1 MKTVNEFLEILD
13 NTIDRATQVPF
24 SGGKV
29 VVDADELRNIIDEI
43 RLHLPNEIQEA
54 QRVTQRRNEVIAQ
67 ARKEAESI
75 TRRAEDRARQLTSEQ
90 DVVKKASIQANE
102 ELAQAQTQAREIRRS
117 ATDYAEGILRAAED
131 ALTEKLNELR
141 KKRQDLR
148 SVVRRDVTIPSQQPT
163 VKESYNDTQ
172 AAYEREYQR
181 GIDIP
186 LDSDEA

>member
-1 MKTVNEFLEILD
+1 MKSVNEFLEILD
-13 NTIDRATQVPF
+13 SMIESAPQVPL
-24 SGGKV
+24 SGGRV
-29 VVDADELRNIIDEI
+29 MINADEFIKIIDEI
-43 RLHLPNEIQEA
+43 RLHMPPEVQEA

-90 DVVKKASIQANE
+90 DVVKKATIQANE

-148 SVVRRDVTIPSQQPT
+148 SVVRRDVTIPNQQPS
-163 VKESYNDTQ
+163 VSQNYPQNNES
-172 AAYEREYQR
+172 AYEREYQR

-186 LDSDEA
+186 LDEE